1 MFMGFYS
8 VWIDIPEDVGGG
20 SDRWYS
26 KWSPAVRGDARMSGH
41 AGPVTWQHPHHRLST
56 GRGHSHSSA
65 SCSEFYQH
73 FLQRLGLAST
83 SLGGSLMKR
92 TPVTDMA
99 TVSSARA
106 RLRPLPPC
114 GRGHP
119 LRALFGFHFFGNLGP
134 SGEGRK
140 MGQKI
145 GHF

>member
-1 MFMGFYS
+1 MDFYS
-8 VWIDIPEDVGGG
+8 ALIDIPQDVGGG

-41 AGPVTWQHPHHRLST
+41 AGLRHLAAPHHRLST

-106 RLRPLPPC
+106 PTSLCLKNPTVFSLPLATVCVC
-114 GRGHP
+114 G
-119 LRALFGFHFFGNLGP
+119 
-134 SGEGRK
+134 
-140 MGQKI
+140 
-145 GHF
+145 